1 MRAYVLGSD
10 ILGQFKRTL
19 NSNVRFKLPAQC
31 SLAQRFKRAFQ
42 SQVMCKCTLVA
53 VGGGGGPV
61 RGGRVIAIP
70 STSQTKNMQM
80 ANVLDKVLKSGK
92 SWA

>member
-1 MRAYVLGSD
+1 MRAIQTVDSNASD
-10 ILGQFKRTL
+10 VQMQV
-19 NSNVRFKLPAQC
+19 SCVR
-31 SLAQRFKRAFQ
+31 
-42 SQVMCKCTLVA
+42 
-53 VGGGGGPV
+53 GGGGQV